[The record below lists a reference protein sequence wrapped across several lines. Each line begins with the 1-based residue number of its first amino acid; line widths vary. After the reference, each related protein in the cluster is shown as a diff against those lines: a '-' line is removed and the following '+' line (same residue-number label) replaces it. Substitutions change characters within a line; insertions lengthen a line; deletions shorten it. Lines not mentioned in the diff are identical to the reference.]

1 MQGRGEGSGW
11 LGPKLKQWCWRSSA
25 VPAPPPRPVG
35 IFHPAGPETGTP
47 SLSHLRLGSKSRSQ
61 HLMSDGISL

>member
-1 MQGRGEGSGW
+1 MARAQAE
-11 LGPKLKQWCWRSSA
+11 A
-25 VPAPPPRPVG
+25 VVLAFECRPRPTPRPVG